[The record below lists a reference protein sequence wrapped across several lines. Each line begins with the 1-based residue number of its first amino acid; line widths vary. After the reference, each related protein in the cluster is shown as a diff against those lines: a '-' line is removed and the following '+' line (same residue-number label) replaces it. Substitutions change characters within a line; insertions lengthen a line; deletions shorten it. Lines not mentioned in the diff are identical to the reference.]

1 MFADSVSNKWRYTVI
16 SLLLR
21 RCEQDLRRHNY
32 TLEMTDFM
40 SIEFPDRFFVY
51 DGEPRRSLTQFL
63 ATHGNKTSCD
73 VIVVDGSQSRDVV
86 RDYFRLLRQLATRRD
101 NVVLMNAH
109 PKNVH
114 RSAHGADAV
123 WDEMLSA
130 GQIVEQFRCHFD
142 ASDTT
147 PNQMGLLVGS
157 FVF

>member
-1 MFADSVSNKWRYTVI
+1 MQN
-16 SLLLR
+16 
-21 RCEQDLRRHNY
+21 LRRHNY

-40 SIEFPDRFFVY
+40 AIEFPDRFYVH
-51 DGEPRRSLTQFL
+51 DGDPRQSLAQF
-63 ATHGNKTSCD
+63 NQTSCD
-73 VIVVDGSQSRDVV
+73 VVIIDGSESRDVV
-86 RDYFRLLRQLATRRD
+86 RDYFRLVRRLASRRD

-114 RSAHGADAV
+114 RSRHGADAV
-123 WDEMLSA
+123 WEEMLRA
-130 GQIVEQFRCHFD
+130 GTLVEQFRCHFD

>member
-21 RCEQDLRRHNY
+21 RCEQDLRRQNY